1 MRVLVDTSAIVGRE
15 RRGVSLREFDEWSI
29 SAITL
34 GELALGVEM
43 AVDPDERGIRR
54 HTFLGVEDDF
64 HVREVD
70 AEVALRF
77 AELMAGARRAGRRPT
92 TADALIAATAVVDD
106 VPLITQDVDFL
117 AFDGL
122 DVILV

>member
-1 MRVLVDTSAIVGRE
+1 LRALVDTSAIVGRE
-15 RRGVSLREFDEWSI
+15 RRGVSLREFDEWSV

-43 AVDPDERGIRR
+43 ADDPDERAIRR
-54 HTFLGVEDDF
+54 HTLLRIEDDF
-64 HVREVD
+64 EVRDID
-70 AEVALRF
+70 AGVAIRY
-77 AELMAGARRAGRRPT
+77 AELMGRARRGGLRPT
-92 TADALIAATAVVDD
+92 TADTLIAATAMVDEL
-106 VPLITQDVDFL
+106 PLVTQDSDFL

>member
-1 MRVLVDTSAIVGRE
+1 MRALVDTSAIVGRE
-15 RRGVSLREFDEWSI
+15 RRGVSFREFDEWSV

-43 AVDPDERGIRR
+43 AVDPDERAIRR
-54 HTFLGVEDDF
+54 HTLVRIEDDF
-64 HVREVD
+64 EVRDVD
-70 AEVALRF
+70 ADVALRY
-77 AELMAGARRAGRRPT
+77 AQLMGRARRAGSRPSM
-92 TADALIAATAVVDD
+92 ADTLIAATAMVDE
-106 VPLITQDVDFL
+106 VPLITQDEDFL